1 MRQDNLIALI
11 SLVAVLGLVTA
22 LAVDIIMTTQEAEA
36 RGCNNSV
43 AVNASRGRCL
53 HP

>member
-1 MRQDNLIALI
+1 MQTNYTFVIFALM
-11 SLVAVLGLVTA
+11 AALGLVTVV
-22 LAVDIIMTTQEAEA
+22 AVDIIITAQEAEA

-53 HP
+53 K